1 MMEYNIVG
9 TIYNNDAVYGD
20 DGEVI
25 TPATPKEG
33 FHVNAL
39 SPIDGAD
46 DYLVTPEH
54 PTRRYAP
61 PAETIFY
68 RFPDEQTFR
77 EFVPEPDTDV
87 AD

>member
-1 MMEYNIVG
+1 MTQHNIVG
-9 TIYNNDAVYGD
+9 I
-20 DGEVI
+20 I
-25 TPATPKEG
+25 TRIIDNSDPDNPVTETLQG
-33 FHVNAL
+33 YHVNAL

-77 EFVPEPDTDV
+77 EFVPEPDTDGE
-87 AD
+87 D